1 MKNTINQ
8 SINTFCLSVLILFLV
23 PIFLPTFN
31 SFLFASDWDCYDS
44 CNVVPWF
51 YDERLKDGKPYSYLR
66 EFQVFIPEIGMNVG
80 GSVYFASK
88 IDTCF
93 GRNEKVIKIDSV
105 RCINRRIL
113 YGMTWTY
120 HHIIKAAIKRILF
133 GEYVDWGDNF
143 DNNQPMQIRI
153 RIPSCFQG
161 IIVVENRKDTCF
173 TIRPCPFELPCC
185 DVTYTIIK
193 DSEFPDSIRIQN
205 VQINSVPQDD
215 PCIPYYNIPCGP
227 VCDPLEEGTR
237 IRWLVLDVQ
246 EKNDLQSNLKV
257 LYSNNL
263 VFVELPNLPY
273 RIEIFDFMGNSVFA
287 KFTDKTPINIDLS
300 NFKSGVYFIRFVNL
314 QNGLTSYSKFIK
326 IK

>member
-1 MKNTINQ
+1 MKKLNQ
-8 SINTFCLSVLILFLV
+8 SINIFLIALLISVLECFS
-23 PIFLPTFN
+23 LPTFEAN
-31 SFLFASDWDCYDS
+31 LFASDWDCFDS

-51 YDERLKDGKPYSYLR
+51 YDERIRDGADGDYMRDINVY
-66 EFQVFIPEIGMNVG
+66 IPEIERTVG
-80 GSVYFASK
+80 GRVYFASK

-120 HHIIKAAIKRILF
+120 HHIIKAAIKRVLF
-133 GEYVDWGDNF
+133 GEYVDWGYNF

-161 IIVVENRKDTCF
+161 IIVVESRKDTCF
-173 TIRPCPFELPCC
+173 TIRPCPVELPCC

-215 PCIPYYNIPCGP
+215 PCVPYYDIPCGP
-227 VCDPLEEGTR
+227 VCDLLEEGTR

-246 EKNDLQSNLKV
+246 EKNGIQSNLKV
-257 LYSNNL
+257 LFSNNL
-263 VFVELPNLPY
+263 IFVELPNLPY
-273 RIEIFDFMGNSVFA
+273 KIEIFDFMGNCIFA

-300 NFKSGVYFIRFVNL
+300 NFRSGIYFIKFINL
-314 QNGLTSYSKFIK
+314 QNGLTSYSKFNK